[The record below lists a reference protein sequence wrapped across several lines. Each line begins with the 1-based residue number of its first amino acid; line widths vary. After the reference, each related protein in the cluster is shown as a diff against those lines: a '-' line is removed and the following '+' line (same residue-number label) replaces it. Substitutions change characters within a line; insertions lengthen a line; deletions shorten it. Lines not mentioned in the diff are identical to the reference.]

1 MILESIVTT
10 RNTADAPHIVNISP
24 MGPRILSTQE
34 NGTLSSFE
42 LRPFD
47 TSRTFANLKRNRE
60 GVLHVDDNVE
70 LFARAAIGQ
79 LVERPETHQANKVDA
94 EIISSACRAYE
105 FQVKYIDE
113 TGPRMNLN
121 CEVVA
126 VHRMRDFFGFNR
138 AKHAVLEAA
147 ILATRVNFLPK
158 EEIISSVDRL
168 RIVIEKT
175 AGEKECL
182 AFDLL
187 DCFINEQFQ
196 VANSDTP
203 KVSIQ
208 RKAMTPSEDQPS
220 E

>member
-10 RNTADAPHIVNISP
+10 RNTADAQHIVNISP
-24 MGPRILSTQE
+24 MGPRILSTQD
-34 NGTLSSFE
+34 NGTLSTFE

-70 LFARAAIGQ
+70 LFARASIGQ
-79 LVERPETHQANKVDA
+79 LVERPKTHQANKVDA
-94 EIISSACRAYE
+94 AIISSACRAYE

-138 AKHAVLEAA
+138 AKHAVLETA
-147 ILATRVNFLPK
+147 ILATRVNFLPR
-158 EEIISSVDRL
+158 EEILSSVDRL
-168 RIVIEKT
+168 RIIIEKT
-175 AGEKECL
+175 AGEKERV

-187 DCFINEQFQ
+187 DCFINQQFDIL
-196 VANSDTP
+196 NSYNP
-203 KVSIQ
+203 KDVNQ
-208 RKAMTPSEDQPS
+208 RKAALLSEDQPS